1 MACTRGW
8 TGSPTS
14 SRIKNDPF
22 HTVFDLLL
30 FFCLLFFSLSRFNTM
45 AALDPGPSVPIR
57 PHFQLLHL
65 LRKSSIPR
73 SFLVSSSLFFLP
85 HSFVRTHGGSSLCCL
100 CVSVRVCVY
109 CVCVFRRVGVKAS
122 LCLLA
127 GIGSNPG
134 VPFTHLLWKK
144 TVVWLLQPHPPSTK
158 TRLPPRSA
166 SPIPHSQ
173 SCTASL
179 LPHRYSSNG
188 KHDFHKA

>member
-30 FFCLLFFSLSRFNTM
+30 FFCLLFFLSLSFQHDGSTGSRPFCSHQTSF
-45 AALDPGPSVPIR
+45 PTPPPSKKILHSPI
-57 PHFQLLHL
+57 
-65 LRKSSIPR
+65 
-73 SFLVSSSLFFLP
+73 FLVSSSSLFFLP

-134 VPFTHLLWKK
+134 VPFTHLLWKNSGLALAAPSSIHQNSAPAPFSFPY
-144 TVVWLLQPHPPSTK
+144 TPLSVLHGLPSPPPLL
-158 TRLPPRSA
+158 
-166 SPIPHSQ
+166 
-173 SCTASL
+173 
-179 LPHRYSSNG
+179 
-188 KHDFHKA
+188 F